1 MEALQ
6 MVKFFLKKEQ
16 LDFTKGWIMS
26 TAQMV
31 IDIDDNDILAMIVN
45 KNIACNSLR
54 LLRLTISM
62 GPLFSL
68 FVLLNVCSP

>member
-31 IDIDDNDILAMIVN
+31 IDIDDDDVLVMIVN
-45 KNIACNSLR
+45 KNIACNGLR
-54 LLRLTISM
+54 LNIDHIISIISNKEADEDE
-62 GPLFSL
+62 G
-68 FVLLNVCSP
+68 

>member
-31 IDIDDNDILAMIVN
+31 IDIDDDDDLVMIVN
-45 KNIACNSLR
+45 KNIACNGLR
-54 LLRLTISM
+54 LNIDHIISII
-62 GPLFSL
+62 S
-68 FVLLNVCSP
+68 